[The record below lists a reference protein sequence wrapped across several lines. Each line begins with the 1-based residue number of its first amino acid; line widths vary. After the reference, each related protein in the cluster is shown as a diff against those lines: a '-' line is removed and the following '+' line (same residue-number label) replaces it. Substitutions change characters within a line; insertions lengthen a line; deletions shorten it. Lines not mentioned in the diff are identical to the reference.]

1 MKVIFCF
8 IVPIINAFDDE
19 IVNKTRSHGDGVFER
34 EFKQKKL
41 KNDTNLILLVASFQS
56 STLV

>member
-8 IVPIINAFDDE
+8 IVPTINAFDDE
-19 IVNKTRSHGDGVFER
+19 IVNGVFER

-41 KNDTNLILLVASFQS
+41 KNDTNFIILVAAFQS